1 MNGEM
6 ICINVELAQRSYRV
20 NVRESERTVFE
31 DASKMIDETIRGYE
45 AKYAYKDKQDLLAM
59 VLLQYV
65 TAFIKQLRFIR
76 ITTQYSRDLLGR
88 NIFVRY
94 IFTKFTV
101 YK

>member
-6 ICINVELAQRSYRV
+6 VCINVELAQRTYRV

-31 DASKMIDETIRGYE
+31 DASKMIDETIKGYE

-65 TAFIKQLRFIR
+65 TAFIKQNRTLNDNNRTLTERLEAMLQNLEKSI
-76 ITTQYSRDLLGR
+76 
-88 NIFVRY
+88 
-94 IFTKFTV
+94 
-101 YK
+101 

>member
-6 ICINVELAQRSYRV
+6 ICINVELAQRTYRV

-65 TAFIKQLRFIR
+65 TAFIKQNRTLNDNNRTLTERLEAMLQNLEKSI
-76 ITTQYSRDLLGR
+76 
-88 NIFVRY
+88 
-94 IFTKFTV
+94 
-101 YK
+101 

>member
-1 MNGEM
+1 MDGEM
-6 ICINVELAQRSYRV
+6 VCINVELAQRTYRV

-65 TAFIKQLRFIR
+65 TAFIKQNRTLNDNNRMLTERLEAMLQNLEKSI
-76 ITTQYSRDLLGR
+76 
-88 NIFVRY
+88 
-94 IFTKFTV
+94 
-101 YK
+101 

>member
-1 MNGEM
+1 MDGEM
-6 ICINVELAQRSYRV
+6 ICINVELAQRTYRV

-65 TAFIKQLRFIR
+65 TAFIKQNRTLNDNNRTLTERLEAMLQNLEKSI
-76 ITTQYSRDLLGR
+76 
-88 NIFVRY
+88 
-94 IFTKFTV
+94 
-101 YK
+101 